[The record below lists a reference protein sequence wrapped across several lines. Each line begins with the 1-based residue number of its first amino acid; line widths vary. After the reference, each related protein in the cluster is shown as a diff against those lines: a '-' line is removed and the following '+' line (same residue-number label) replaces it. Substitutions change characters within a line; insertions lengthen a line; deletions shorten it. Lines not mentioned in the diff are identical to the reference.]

1 MRVMVTGGAGF
12 IGSTLVDRL
21 LAEGHAVDVV
31 DDLSSGSLTN
41 LADARSGSTND
52 MTFHHLDIRSPN
64 LVDLMVRRPPEV
76 VFHLA
81 AQADVR
87 VSVDDPVLDAD
98 INILGS
104 LRVLEGA
111 RRAGVSKIVFAASGG
126 TLYGDIRASDLP
138 ARESLPHVPTSPYG
152 VSKMAVV
159 DYLTA
164 YRELHNIEFCAL
176 ALGNVYGPRQDP
188 HGEAGVVAI
197 FAGHL
202 VAGERCTIFG
212 DGSQTRDFVFVDDVV
227 DAMARAGQ
235 RGGGLLLNV
244 GTGSEMSVLQ
254 LYETMAKAA
263 GRTQRPVHAPARPGE
278 LHRSALD
285 PGRAAIHLGWQP
297 WTSLAEGTAAV
308 LAATSPDAAGGGGRR
323 PAKGSSGSGQ
333 RKRSSR

>member
-1 MRVMVTGGAGF
+1 
-12 IGSTLVDRL
+12 
-21 LAEGHAVDVV
+21 VDVV
-31 DDLSSGSLTN
+31 DDLSTGSLTN

-52 MTFHHLDIRSPN
+52 MTFHHLDVRSPQ
-64 LVDLMVRRPPEV
+64 LVDLMARRPPEV

-126 TLYGDIRASDLP
+126 TLYGDVRPSDLP
-138 ARESLPHVPTSPYG
+138 ARESLPRVPTSPYG
-152 VSKMAVV
+152 ISKMVVV

-202 VAGERCTIFG
+202 VAGERCTVFG

-235 RGGGLLLNV
+235 RGGGLLINV
-244 GTGSEMSVLQ
+244 GTGTETSVLQ
-254 LYETMAKAA
+254 LYETMASEA
-263 GRTQRPVHAPARPGE
+263 GSSQRPVHAPARPGE
-278 LHRSALD
+278 LHRSALH
-285 PGRAAIHLGWQP
+285 PGRAAIHLGWKP
-297 WTSLAEGTAAV
+297 WTSLADGTAAV
-308 LAATSPDAAGGGGRR
+308 LAATSPEDAGGGAGR
-323 PAKGSSGSGQ
+323 PAKAGRGSRQ
-333 RKRSSR
+333 RKRSS